1 MARPLRLEFAGALY
15 HITARG
21 NAKQE
26 IFLDDD
32 DRTKFLSL
40 LGQEVHQLRWKCYS
54 YCLMDNHYHLVI
66 ETPEGN
72 LVSGAKRLHGVYSQW
87 FNRRHGRVGHLFQ
100 GRYKSIIVDK
110 EEYLLE
116 LCRYVVLN
124 PVRAGIVS
132 QPGDWKWSSYLP
144 TMGLAD
150 RPEWLDT
157 ELILEHF
164 GPYCAQRRRLYK
176 QFVAEG
182 VNTPSPWN
190 HIRGQIWL
198 GRKTYLEKIEKWI
211 AMDRV
216 EEVPRTQ
223 LRPTRPT
230 KTEILGFVADYYG
243 LTLGDLARRSDQNA
257 YRAAVYLLRRVAN
270 LNIKA
275 VAREFDVSPSR
286 ISRIQGEIERGYLRD
301 SQLPELLKR
310 YKVQD

>member
-1 MARPLRLEFAGALY
+1 MFRLIPPHARTHQSNLGNLGSVLNLIPIGSTYNRRILNDMARPLRLEFAGALY

-40 LGQEVHQLRWKCYS
+40 LGQEVLQLRWKCYS

-72 LVSGAKRLHGVYSQW
+72 LVSGAKRLNGVYSQW

-132 QPGDWKWSSYLP
+132 QPGHWKWSSYLP

-150 RPEWLDT
+150 RPACLDT
-157 ELILEHF
+157 ELILEHL
-164 GPYCAQRRRLYK
+164 GPNCAQPVDFTSNLSQKESILLVLGTIFEVRYGLEGRPTWRRLRN
-176 QFVAEG
+176 G
-182 VNTPSPWN
+182 S
-190 HIRGQIWL
+190 R
-198 GRKTYLEKIEKWI
+198 WI
-211 AMDRV
+211 
-216 EEVPRTQ
+216 
-223 LRPTRPT
+223 
-230 KTEILGFVADYYG
+230 G
-243 LTLGDLARRSDQNA
+243 
-257 YRAAVYLLRRVAN
+257 
-270 LNIKA
+270 
-275 VAREFDVSPSR
+275 
-286 ISRIQGEIERGYLRD
+286 
-301 SQLPELLKR
+301 
-310 YKVQD
+310 